1 MKMKKLFAICLVALS
16 ALISVHL
23 QAQEVETLVLI
34 DTDMGKI
41 KVKLFNDTPQHRDN
55 FIKNVKEHRYDGL
68 LFHRVIK
75 QFMVQAGD
83 INSKDAPMEQ
93 HLGDG
98 DLDYTIP
105 AEIVY
110 PKYFHKRGM
119 FAAAR
124 TGDEENPERASSA
137 TQFYIVTGKFFTE
150 MELDKMEKEQGITF
164 TPEQRQAYMLE
175 GGTPHLDGKYTI
187 FGEVVSGM
195 KAVDKIQFTETNADD
210 RPVKNKQQRME
221 TKETLV
227 VMDTTLGKIKFKLY
241 NDTPQHRDNFIKLA
255 KAGQYDGLLFHRVI
269 KDFMVQGG
277 DVTSK
282 DAPMNKQLGAGDLGY
297 TIPAEFNYP
306 QYFHKKGAL
315 CAARTGD
322 EVNPEKAS
330 SASQFY
336 IVTGKKYSEAEL
348 GQMEKQME
356 GRLKQAIFNRLQTEN
371 KSKIMELYRS
381 GNKEELAVLRDTL
394 IGKTELE
401 AEKRKDETKMPSEL
415 RETYKTIGGVPFLD
429 NQYTV
434 YGEVVEGL
442 DVVDAIQQVKTNKQD
457 RPTENVVIKSVE
469 VLE

>member
-1 MKMKKLFAICLVALS
+1 
-16 ALISVHL
+16 
-23 QAQEVETLVLI
+23 
-34 DTDMGKI
+34 
-41 KVKLFNDTPQHRDN
+41 
-55 FIKNVKEHRYDGL
+55 
-68 LFHRVIK
+68 
-75 QFMVQAGD
+75 
-83 INSKDAPMEQ
+83 
-93 HLGDG
+93 
-98 DLDYTIP
+98 
-105 AEIVY
+105 
-110 PKYFHKRGM
+110 
-119 FAAAR
+119 
-124 TGDEENPERASSA
+124 
-137 TQFYIVTGKFFTE
+137 
-150 MELDKMEKEQGITF
+150 
-164 TPEQRQAYMLE
+164 
-175 GGTPHLDGKYTI
+175 
-187 FGEVVSGM
+187 
-195 KAVDKIQFTETNADD
+195 
-210 RPVKNKQQRME
+210 ME

-336 IVTGKKYSEAEL
+336 IVTGKKYSETEL
-348 GQMEKQME
+348 SQMEKQME

-415 RETYKTIGGVPFLD
+415 RETYKTIGVPFLD